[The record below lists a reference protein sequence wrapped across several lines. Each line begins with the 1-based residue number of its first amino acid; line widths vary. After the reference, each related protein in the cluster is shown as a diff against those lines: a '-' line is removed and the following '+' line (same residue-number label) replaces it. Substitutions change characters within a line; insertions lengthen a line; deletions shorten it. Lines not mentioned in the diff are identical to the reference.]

1 MRLDRNGVAA
11 VTGNATVASK
21 DFEDFIY
28 LISHD
33 VRNSVRALIE
43 VPQWIA
49 EDLVDAGHRIEGPL
63 GENIRLLNTHTSR
76 LDRMLH
82 DLLIY
87 SRIGRMQAVVEMDLA
102 AALETLL
109 GELRLP
115 PGFRLSLDLA
125 APALRIGESDLMT
138 LLTALVTNSIRHR
151 DSDIGEIRI
160 SSRRDAGEVVLTYR
174 DDSPGIPLALR
185 EQAFRAMTTLK
196 SRDEVE
202 GSGMGLAHVAKI
214 VATYRAGLQWLDME
228 SSRGIGFEFRFA
240 E

>member
-1 MRLDRNGVAA
+1 MRLDRNAVAA
-11 VTGNATVASK
+11 VTGTATVASK

-49 EDLVDAGHRIEGPL
+49 EDLVDAGHRIDGPL

-76 LDRMLH
+76 LDRMLN
-82 DLLIY
+82 DLLTY
-87 SRIGRMQAVVEMDLA
+87 SRVGRMQQVVEMDLA
-102 AALETLL
+102 AALESLL
-109 GELRLP
+109 MELRLP
-115 PGFRLSLDLA
+115 AGFRLTLDLA
-125 APALRIGESDLMT
+125 APVVRIGESDLMT

-151 DSDIGEIRI
+151 DRDTGEIQI
-160 SSRRDAGEVVLTYR
+160 ATRREGAEVVLTYR
-174 DDSPGIPLALR
+174 DDSPGIPKPLR
-185 EQAFRAMTTLK
+185 EKAFRAMTTLK

-214 VATYRAGLQWLDME
+214 VATYHAELKWLE
-228 SSRGIGFEFRFA
+228 TEAERGVAFEFRFP

>member
-1 MRLDRNGVAA
+1 MRLDRNAVAA

-49 EDLVDAGHRIEGPL
+49 EDLVEAGQPLDGPL

-76 LDRMLH
+76 LDRMLT

-87 SRIGRMQAVVEMDLA
+87 SRIGRMRVAEMDLA
-102 AALETLL
+102 IALETLL
-109 GELRLP
+109 TEICLP
-115 PGFRLSLDLA
+115 SGFHLTLDLA
-125 APALRIGESDLMT
+125 EPVLRISESDLMT

-151 DSDIGEIRI
+151 DRDTGEIHI
-160 SSRRDAGEVVLTYR
+160 SSRREGAEVVLTYR
-174 DDSPGIPLALR
+174 DDGPGIPMALR
-185 EQAFRAMTTLK
+185 EKAFRAMTKLK

-202 GSGMGLAHVAKI
+202 GSGMGLAHVTKI
-214 VATYRAGLQWLDME
+214 VATYGAELKWLD
-228 SSRGIGFEFRFA
+228 SDADRGIGFEFRFP

>member
-1 MRLDRNGVAA
+1 MRLDGNAVAA
-11 VTGNATVASK
+11 VTGTATVASK

-76 LDRMLH
+76 LDRMLN

-87 SRIGRMQAVVEMDLA
+87 SRIGRMQEVVEMDLA
-102 AALETLL
+102 AALETLRM
-109 GELRLP
+109 ELRLP
-115 PGFRLSLDLA
+115 PGFRLTQDLA
-125 APALRIGESDLMT
+125 QPMLRIGESDLMT

-151 DSDIGEIRI
+151 DRESGTILIA
-160 SSRRDAGEVVLTYR
+160 SRREGAEVVLTYC
-174 DDSPGIPLALR
+174 DDSPGIPVPLR
-185 EQAFRAMTTLK
+185 EKAFRAMTTLK

-214 VATYRAGLQWLDME
+214 VATYRAELKWLDMDLG
-228 SSRGIGFEFRFA
+228 RGVGFELRFP